1 MAIAIAVAVGDA
13 ADPLVEKL
21 RERAEAIKVGPGLDP
36 SSEMG
41 PVVTPEAKD
50 RVTGY
55 IGNGR
60 AAGAT
65 AVVDGRELDVEGGG
79 FFVGPTLFDNV
90 GTEMDIYT
98 DEIFGPVLGVIRVET
113 LDDAIDLINANSYA
127 NGTAIFTTNGSAARI
142 FQRRIEV
149 GMVGINVPIPVPMAF
164 HTFGGWKSSLFG
176 ERGVHGP
183 DGVKFYTRGKVVTA
197 RWPKDAAEQA
207 VHLHFPTSN

>member
-1 MAIAIAVAVGDA
+1 
-13 ADPLVEKL
+13 
-21 RERAEAIKVGPGLDP
+21 
-36 SSEMG
+36 
-41 PVVTPEAKD
+41 VV
-50 RVTGY
+50 
-55 IGNGR
+55 
-60 AAGAT
+60 
-65 AVVDGRELDVEGGG
+65 
-79 FFVGPTLFDNV
+79 
-90 GTEMDIYT
+90 
-98 DEIFGPVLGVIRVET
+98 RVET
-113 LDDAIDLINANSYA
+113 LDDAIDLINSNSYA

>member
-1 MAIAIAVAVGDA
+1 M
-13 ADPLVEKL
+13 
-21 RERAEAIKVGPGLDP
+21 
-36 SSEMG
+36 
-41 PVVTPEAKD
+41 
-50 RVTGY
+50 
-55 IGNGR
+55 
-60 AAGAT
+60 
-65 AVVDGRELDVEGGG
+65 
-79 FFVGPTLFDNV
+79 
-90 GTEMDIYT
+90 
-98 DEIFGPVLGVIRVET
+98 LGVIRVET

-176 ERGVHGP
+176 ERRVHGP

-207 VHLHFPTSN
+207 VHLHFPTAN